1 MIDKETLRQKLLNW
15 ENVLSDYA
23 LPTWDAFP
31 ALPLYMDQVVFL
43 LNQYLTLLPEQGE
56 EKALTPA
63 MINNY
68 VKLKI
73 IPPPIKK
80 RYTRTHLAYLMIVC
94 VCKQTMNT
102 NDIKKLVPV
111 SLAEEEIQ
119 SVYDDFVTAYSE
131 IQQHFPQEVRKA
143 VQPVFSQEDEPVTH
157 LLFRTAAAANL
168 ATLLT
173 EEILHLESDG
183 KPAEK
188 Q

>member
-1 MIDKETLRQKLLNW
+1 MIDKDTLRQKLLNW
-15 ENVLSDYA
+15 ESILSDYA
-23 LPTWDAFP
+23 LPAWDTFP

-43 LNQYLTLLPEQGE
+43 LNQYLTLLPEQAE

-80 RYTRTHLAYLMIVC
+80 RYTRIHLAYLTIVC
-94 VCKQTMNT
+94 VCKQTLNT

-111 SLAEEEIQ
+111 TLSEEEIQ
-119 SVYDDFVTAYSE
+119 SVYRDFIAAHSE
-131 IQQHFPQEVRKA
+131 IQQYFSQEVRKA

-157 LLFRTAAAANL
+157 LLFRSAAAANL
-168 ATLLT
+168 AKLLT
-173 EEILHLESDG
+173 EEILHLES
-183 KPAEK
+183 AEK
-188 Q
+188 AAGQ